1 VPKNYFDERTAAGY
15 DANSADMFD
24 PAVLDP
30 AVDFLADLAGS
41 GSALELGVG
50 TGRVGLPLS
59 RRGVQVHGIELSPA
73 MLEQLRA
80 KSGSDDIGV
89 TIGDF
94 ATAQVGDTINL
105 AYHVYNTITNLTT

>member
-1 VPKNYFDERTAAGY
+1 VPKNYFDARIAAGY
-15 DANSADMFD
+15 ERTRPTCSI
-24 PAVLDP
+24 
-30 AVDFLADLAGS
+30 
-41 GSALELGVG
+41 
-50 TGRVGLPLS
+50 PLS

>member
-1 VPKNYFDERTAAGY
+1 
-15 DANSADMFD
+15 
-24 PAVLDP
+24 
-30 AVDFLADLAGS
+30 
-41 GSALELGVG
+41 
-50 TGRVGLPLS
+50 
-59 RRGVQVHGIELSPA
+59 